1 MRAARPGTG
10 LGLTIARSLVE
21 AHDGTLT
28 VESAVGGGTTFVVS
42 LPAVAIATVG
52 AQVLRAARVEAGKRA
67 SRLARRTRPRASGTK
82 RMTIHVPA
90 GPMTRPARRAGL
102 ASPSLRRRGPPSPA
116 ALRPR
121 PRDVDQQ
128 RQEERRE
135 EDQPDPERHERPRAD
150 DVARDGDDEPGRH
163 HDHERDGIRA
173 ELGAR
178 VVEERRE
185 QRGNHGAVPIIRRPW
200 PPHRRPSTT
209 STPACARSATSPASP
224 PRSSRTSPPSW

>member
-90 GPMTRPARRAGL
+90 GPIAPAGGGAGA
-102 ASPSLRRRGPPSPA
+102 ASPSPRRRGPPPPA
-116 ALRPR
+116 ARRPPR
-121 PRDVDQQ
+121 PGGGR
-128 RQEERRE
+128 RRRRE
-135 EDQPDPERHERPRAD
+135 
-150 DVARDGDDEPGRH
+150 
-163 HDHERDGIRA
+163 
-173 ELGAR
+173 
-178 VVEERRE
+178 
-185 QRGNHGAVPIIRRPW
+185 
-200 PPHRRPSTT
+200 
-209 STPACARSATSPASP
+209 
-224 PRSSRTSPPSW
+224 